1 MPWINLSHVF
11 MVDLLVKARNGR
23 KFRSERKE
31 CVGKGRTSQQEEWE
45 NRKVAAGGGKKA
57 GGGGK
62 LGNSGQL
69 T

>member
-23 KFRSERKE
+23 KFRSEIKE
-31 CVGKGRTSQQEEWE
+31 CDGKGRTSQKEEWE
-45 NRKVAAGGGKKA
+45 NRKVASGGGKA
-57 GGGGK
+57 GGGEK

>member
-1 MPWINLSHVF
+1 MAENL
-11 MVDLLVKARNGR
+11 DQK
-23 KFRSERKE
+23 EE

-62 LGNSGQL
+62 LGNSGQGAEL
-69 T
+69 FASKYQNYSSIKIL